1 MITKKSPILL
11 TTALISTLFLAGCG
25 SDSSNKAPA
34 KPTTPTTPT
43 TPTLTKVAT
52 YTSIKNC
59 STAAEVPNCAFEKGI
74 YILPIGPNIT
84 QVQQDAV
91 KLQVENLLKWAH
103 DDVRKQFSQKKILIG
118 ITEGEPDPS
127 TAHGKFVLALAQNMY
142 ASTPNINGLELI
154 YTDLSG
160 VDETKSTTTYQK
172 LLQVFD
178 YYVDGD
184 NNTAV
189 GAELAKSYDGF
200 KTLINKKIGTGTQA
214 LGYLKYDECNYG
226 NGQLGADRID
236 GTPSKCLSSN
246 GTSINDD
253 GDDISNG
260 KLDSVHTIKKNLN
273 PGAFLGLVYEYK
285 VNPANGKFPNEL
297 KDANQPKGFTAVGKI
312 ASGETTTANYP
323 FNYANLAFTPMSDY
337 LDKWFFPNKK

>member
-34 KPTTPTTPT
+34 KPTTPT

-118 ITEGEPDPS
+118 ISEEEPNPS
-127 TAHGKFVLALAQNMY
+127 TAHGKFIIALAQNIY
-142 ASTPNINGLELI
+142 ASSPNINGLELI
-154 YTDLSG
+154 YTTRSG
-160 VDETKSTTTYQK
+160 MDETLSTTTYQK
-172 LLQVFD
+172 LMQVFD

-189 GAELAKSYDGF
+189 GAELTKSYDGF

-214 LGYLKYDECNYG
+214 LGYLKYNECNYG
-226 NGQLGADRID
+226 NGQLG
-236 GTPSKCLSSN
+236 
-246 GTSINDD
+246 
-253 GDDISNG
+253 
-260 KLDSVHTIKKNLN
+260 
-273 PGAFLGLVYEYK
+273 
-285 VNPANGKFPNEL
+285 
-297 KDANQPKGFTAVGKI
+297 
-312 ASGETTTANYP
+312 
-323 FNYANLAFTPMSDY
+323 
-337 LDKWFFPNKK
+337 

>member
-1 MITKKSPILL
+1 MITKNTPILL

-34 KPTTPTTPT
+34 KPTTPT
-43 TPTLTKVAT
+43 LTKVST

-103 DDVRKQFSQKKILIG
+103 DDVRKQFSKKTIVLG
-118 ITEGEPDPS
+118 ITEKPPEDN
-127 TAHGKFVLALAQNMY
+127 TVHGKFVLALATNMN
-142 ASTPNINGLELI
+142 SNSPNLNGIELI
-154 YTDLSG
+154 YTNISST
-160 VDETKSTTTYQK
+160 DETKSTTTYQK

-189 GAELAKSYDGF
+189 GAELTTSYEGF
-200 KTLINKKIGTGTQA
+200 KGIINKEFISGTPA

-226 NGQLGADRID
+226 NGQLIAGKVIK
-236 GTPSKCLSSN
+236 GTDLTKCLD
-246 GTSINDD
+246 DD
-253 GDDISNG
+253 GKQVNG
-260 KLDSVHTIKKNLN
+260 KLDPVHTIKKNLN
-273 PGAFLGLVYEYK
+273 PGAFFGVIYEYK
-285 VNPANGKFPNEL
+285 INPTAGKVPSEL
-297 KDANQPKGFTAVGKI
+297 TDANKPKVFTAVGKI

>member
-34 KPTTPTTPT
+34 KPTTPT

-127 TAHGKFVLALAQNMY
+127 ATEAHVKFVLALAKNMHE
-142 ASTPNINGLELI
+142 SSPNINGLELI

-184 NNTAV
+184 NNTEV
-189 GAELAKSYDGF
+189 GAELTQSYAGF
-200 KTLINKKIGTGTQA
+200 KNLINNKIGTGTPA

-226 NGQLGADRID
+226 NGQLVAGQVIH
-236 GTPSKCLSSN
+236 GTDLSKC
-246 GTSINDD
+246 IDD
-253 GDDISNG
+253 GQQVNG
-260 KLDSVHTIKKNLN
+260 KLDPTHTIKKNLN